1 MPLIEAAI
9 QLQNEQIAAGQDF
22 HFVSLGMA
30 GGGMEL
36 ILDQFPDILLLNT
49 LDQTTVFLSPVR

>member
-1 MPLIEAAI
+1 
-9 QLQNEQIAAGQDF
+9 
-22 HFVSLGMA
+22 LGMA